1 MIGGFVYAW
10 IDKICFNENGLIP
23 AIAQDY
29 KTGKVLMLAW
39 MSKESLLETISSK
52 KAVYFSRSRSK
63 LWMKGESSGHF
74 QTLHELR
81 LDCDNDTILLKVKQE
96 EGVACHTGRES
107 CFFQI
112 LKEDL
117 YFCLYLN
124 LLFSGIFF
132 DHLKKNGIII

>member
-1 MIGGFVYAW
+1 MIGGYVFAW
-10 IDKICFNENGLIP
+10 IDKISFDENGLIP

-39 MSKESLLETISSK
+39 MNKESLMETINK
-52 KAVYFSRSRSK
+52 QKAVYFSRSRSK

-74 QTLHELR
+74 QALHELR

-112 LKEDL
+112 LTDGKWIVDEAIIKTPSQM
-117 YFCLYLN
+117 YN
-124 LLFSGIFF
+124 L
-132 DHLKKNGIII
+132 DE

>member
-81 LDCDNDTILLKVKQE
+81 LDCDNDTLLLKVNQE

-112 LKEDL
+112 LKDDKLIDDEPIIKSPSL
-117 YFCLYLN
+117 IYN
-124 LLFSGIFF
+124 L
-132 DHLKKNGIII
+132 DK

>member
-63 LWMKGESSGHF
+63 LWMKGEASGHF

-112 LKEDL
+112 LKDDKLIDDEPIIKPPSL
-117 YFCLYLN
+117 IYN
-124 LLFSGIFF
+124 L
-132 DHLKKNGIII
+132 DK

>member
-1 MIGGFVYAW
+1 
-10 IDKICFNENGLIP
+10 
-23 AIAQDY
+23 
-29 KTGKVLMLAW
+29 MLAW

-112 LKEDL
+112 LKDDKLIDDEPIIKPPSL
-117 YFCLYLN
+117 IYN
-124 LLFSGIFF
+124 L
-132 DHLKKNGIII
+132 DK

>member
-1 MIGGFVYAW
+1 MLGGSVYGW
-10 IDKICFNENGLIP
+10 IDKICFDKNGLIP

-39 MSKESLLETISSK
+39 MSKESLLETISRQ

-63 LWMKGESSGHF
+63 LWMKGEVSGNV
-74 QTLHELR
+74 QTLYELR

-96 EGVACHTGRES
+96 KGVACHTGRES

-112 LKEDL
+112 LNDDKWIEDEA
-117 YFCLYLN
+117 
-124 LLFSGIFF
+124 
-132 DHLKKNGIII
+132 IIISPSKMYNSDK

>member
-63 LWMKGESSGHF
+63 LWMKGEASGHF
-74 QTLHELR
+74 QILHELR

-112 LKEDL
+112 LKDDKLIDDEPIIKPPSL
-117 YFCLYLN
+117 IYN
-124 LLFSGIFF
+124 L
-132 DHLKKNGIII
+132 DK

>member
-112 LKEDL
+112 LKDDKLIDDEPIIKPPSL
-117 YFCLYLN
+117 TYN
-124 LLFSGIFF
+124 L
-132 DHLKKNGIII
+132 DK

>member
-1 MIGGFVYAW
+1 MYAW

-63 LWMKGESSGHF
+63 LWMKGEASGHF

-112 LKEDL
+112 LKDDKLIDDEPIIKSPSL
-117 YFCLYLN
+117 IYN
-124 LLFSGIFF
+124 L
-132 DHLKKNGIII
+132 DK

>member
-63 LWMKGESSGHF
+63 LWMKGEASGHF

-112 LKEDL
+112 LKDDKLIDDEPIIKPPSL
-117 YFCLYLN
+117 TYN
-124 LLFSGIFF
+124 L
-132 DHLKKNGIII
+132 DK

>member
-1 MIGGFVYAW
+1 MIGGFVFAW
-10 IDKICFNENGLIP
+10 IDKISFDENGLIP

-112 LKEDL
+112 LKDDKLIDDEPIIKPPSL
-117 YFCLYLN
+117 TYN
-124 LLFSGIFF
+124 L
-132 DHLKKNGIII
+132 DK

>member
-112 LKEDL
+112 LKDDKLIDDEPIIKPPSL
-117 YFCLYLN
+117 IYN
-124 LLFSGIFF
+124 L
-132 DHLKKNGIII
+132 DK

>member
-107 CFFQI
+107 CFFKI
-112 LKEDL
+112 LKDDKLIDDEPIIKPPSL
-117 YFCLYLN
+117 IYN
-124 LLFSGIFF
+124 L
-132 DHLKKNGIII
+132 DK

>member
-1 MIGGFVYAW
+1 MIGGFVFAW
-10 IDKICFNENGLIP
+10 IDKISFDENGLIP

-39 MSKESLLETISSK
+39 MNKESLMETISK
-52 KAVYFSRSRSK
+52 QKAVYFSRSRSK

-74 QTLHELR
+74 QALYELR

-96 EGVACHTGRES
+96 EGIACHTGRES

-112 LKEDL
+112 LTDGKWVVDEA
-117 YFCLYLN
+117 
-124 LLFSGIFF
+124 
-132 DHLKKNGIII
+132 IIKTPSQIYNIDE

>member
-63 LWMKGESSGHF
+63 LWMKGEASGHF

-112 LKEDL
+112 LKDDKLIDDEPIIKSPSL
-117 YFCLYLN
+117 IYN
-124 LLFSGIFF
+124 F
-132 DHLKKNGIII
+132 DN

>member
-39 MSKESLLETISSK
+39 MSRESLLETISSK

-112 LKEDL
+112 LKDDKLIDDEPIIKPPSL
-117 YFCLYLN
+117 TYN
-124 LLFSGIFF
+124 L
-132 DHLKKNGIII
+132 DK

>member
-63 LWMKGESSGHF
+63 LWMKGEASGHF

-112 LKEDL
+112 LKDDKLIDDEPIIKSPSL
-117 YFCLYLN
+117 IYN
-124 LLFSGIFF
+124 L
-132 DHLKKNGIII
+132 DK

>member
-1 MIGGFVYAW
+1 MLGGSVYGW
-10 IDKICFNENGLIP
+10 IDKICFDDNGLIP

-39 MSKESLLETISSK
+39 MSKESLMETISRQ

-63 LWMKGESSGHF
+63 LWMKGEVSGHV
-74 QTLHELR
+74 QTLYELR

-96 EGVACHTGRES
+96 KGVACHTGRES

-112 LKEDL
+112 LNDDKWIEDEA
-117 YFCLYLN
+117 
-124 LLFSGIFF
+124 
-132 DHLKKNGIII
+132 IIISPSKMYNSDK

>member
-112 LKEDL
+112 LKDDKLIDDEPIIKSPSL
-117 YFCLYLN
+117 IYN
-124 LLFSGIFF
+124 L
-132 DHLKKNGIII
+132 DK

>member
-1 MIGGFVYAW
+1 VYAW

-112 LKEDL
+112 LKDDKLIDDEPIIKPPSL
-117 YFCLYLN
+117 IYN
-124 LLFSGIFF
+124 L
-132 DHLKKNGIII
+132 DK

>member
-1 MIGGFVYAW
+1 MYAW
-10 IDKICFNENGLIP
+10 IDKVCFDENGLIP

-39 MSKESLLETISSK
+39 MSKESLVKTMSTQ

-63 LWMKGESSGHF
+63 LWMKGEVSGHF
-74 QTLHELR
+74 QTLYELR

-112 LKEDL
+112 LNDGKWIEDEV
-117 YFCLYLN
+117 
-124 LLFSGIFF
+124 
-132 DHLKKNGIII
+132 IIKSPSQMYNSDK

>member
-1 MIGGFVYAW
+1 VYAW

-112 LKEDL
+112 LKDDKLIDDEPIIKPPSL
-117 YFCLYLN
+117 TYN
-124 LLFSGIFF
+124 L
-132 DHLKKNGIII
+132 DK

>member
-1 MIGGFVYAW
+1 MIGGVVYAW

-112 LKEDL
+112 LKDDKLIDDEPIIKPPSL
-117 YFCLYLN
+117 TYN
-124 LLFSGIFF
+124 L
-132 DHLKKNGIII
+132 DK